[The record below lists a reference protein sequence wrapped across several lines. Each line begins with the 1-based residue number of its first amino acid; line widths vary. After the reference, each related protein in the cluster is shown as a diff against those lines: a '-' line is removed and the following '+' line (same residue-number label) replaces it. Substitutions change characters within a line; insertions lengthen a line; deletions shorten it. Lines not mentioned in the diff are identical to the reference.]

1 MTIYIPPVT
10 DMQFALHDVLK
21 LSQSGLPGHEDLDR
35 DFTEAVLDAA
45 GKLAAEVLAPLN
57 AVGDRQGCRLEIG
70 VVRTPDGF
78 DRAFQAMKEGGWTAL
93 DCDPDYGG
101 QGMPYVMGVATG
113 EMFVSGRPICRKW
126 SAATGPAP

>member
-21 LSQSGLPGHEDLDR
+21 LSQSGLPGHDDLDR

-57 AVGDRQGCRLEIG
+57 AVGDRQGCRLKNG

-113 EMFVSGRPICRKW
+113 EMFVSANMAFNMYQGRTHG
-126 SAATGPAP
+126 A